1 MPIWRFEPLGSELF
15 PVGES
20 PFRARGLSYT
30 NALDY
35 VQRKTPGGRA
45 ACFARLGNGPF
56 RSYFDQLFLA
66 AGDYDAAPLLALF
79 VVAADLEHVPV
90 GRFIE
95 ARSRASA
102 RIDAETTSRHMLR
115 TASPELMAARLPV
128 AFNRYFEPCQASV
141 SRIGPSGFDGELSN
155 IPVAMSGLYVHSTN
169 GFVSRALELS
179 RRERRAPGVATAR
192 VRRRQLGRES
202 RAGPLSRELGLSA
215 TPSRAFESAMHRR
228 RSRPPAARAP

>member
-169 GFVSRALELS
+169 GFVSRALEL
-179 RRERRAPGVATAR
+179 AGAKGVRLEWQQPESDGDSWDVRVER
-192 VRRRQLGRES
+192 VRF
-202 RAGPLSRELGLSA
+202 RASWD
-215 TPSRAFESAMHRR
+215 
-228 RSRPPAARAP
+228 